1 MASVN
6 RTATIANNAAL
17 SDAVTIDKSL
27 LLGLVLPGT
36 WTTAD
41 LTLQASADGT
51 TFGNVYDSAGTEVTI
66 KAAASRYV
74 TLNPADFVGMQ
85 AIKLRSGTS
94 GSPVTQTAERTITVI
109 ALSE

>member
-1 MASVN
+1 MASVT
-6 RTATIANNAAL
+6 RTATIAESGNL
-17 SDAVTIDKSL
+17 SNAVTIDESM
-27 LLGLVLPGT
+27 LLGLVLPSS

-51 TFGNVYDSAGTEVTI
+51 NFANVYDAAGTEVTI

-74 TLNPADFVGMQ
+74 TLDPASFAGMT

-94 GSPVTQTAERTITVI
+94 GSPVNQGGERSITVVVL
-109 ALSE
+109 AD